1 MNKGHKKVV
10 PNVPVLEFGSGK
22 SVQDYLVGAIIRKLN
37 KKNVS
42 QQLFY
47 FHYCPDGH
55 SHMEHIDL

>member
-1 MNKGHKKVV
+1 M
-10 PNVPVLEFGSGK
+10 PVLEFGSGK
-22 SVQDYLVGAIIRKLN
+22 GVQDYLVGAIIRKLN